1 MTKRNKVFMSAL
13 VACALAVSIANAK
26 DFFANTAKLRKSP
39 LEMPTEKTFKNFVGM
54 EFVRIEPGTFTMGFE
69 GGELSDEILGA
80 TEHAGRD
87 IKLALFGKKGDYD
100 EHPAHKVTITR
111 SFFIGVREVTNNE
124 YEMFDALHMHLRGKQ
139 GFSIDSDE
147 AVVFV
152 SWKEA
157 RAFCDWLSE
166 IDGLPY
172 RLPTEA
178 EWEYACRAGTTTRFS
193 TGDSLPAEFI
203 KNPDNSWYPC
213 PARGRGREEAVPL
226 HVGKTA
232 PNPWGL
238 QDMHGNVEE
247 WCNDWYG
254 PYEGQSQV
262 DPLGRVN
269 GDFKVSRGGSH
280 GTVAYYLRS
289 ANRMG
294 TLPEDRSFVIGFR
307 VVIGQMPDA
316 TPLPTLPQPLYQK
329 NVTQQIP
336 ADVLKGPDPDTP
348 YFRGPRNYVKIQEP
362 SYGPL
367 FHRHNHDPGIC
378 ECPNGDLL
386 TIWYTCVSERGREL
400 AMAASRLRRGAD
412 EWEPASPF
420 WDAPDRNDHAP
431 SLWYDGDRTIHHF
444 NGLSSAATWGPMAII
459 MRTSTNSG
467 ATWSRARLI
476 MPEHQRRHQVIE
488 SVFRTREGFIV
499 LPCDASPSSGGGTA
513 IHISTDNGLTW
524 ADPGGTIAGIHAGVT
539 QLRDGRLLALGRG
552 DTFDGRMTK
561 NISDNMGKTWQY
573 SPTGFPPVGGGQRLV
588 MLRLKE
594 GPIFLGSFANGKP
607 PVMVTDSAGEK
618 REIKGFF
625 GALSYDEGETWPVI
639 RLITDDGPQRE
650 LKTTDGRAFTM
661 SKSSGEPKGYYS
673 VCQARNGLIHLI
685 SSWNHYAFNLKW
697 LQTPPPPVSAE

>member
-1 MTKRNKVFMSAL
+1 MTRGTQIS
-13 VACALAVSIANAK
+13 LAVLAGCAIVVNIANAK
-26 DFFANTAKLRKSP
+26 DFFANSSRLRKSP
-39 LEMPTEKTFKNFVGM
+39 LKMPTEKTFKNFIGM

-69 GGELSDEILGA
+69 GGDLSDEILSA

-87 IKLALFGKKGDYD
+87 IKLSVFGKKGDYD
-100 EHPAHKVTITR
+100 EHPAHKVTITKP
-111 SFFIGVREVTNNE
+111 FYIGVREVTNNE

-139 GFSIDSDE
+139 GFSIDDNE
-147 AVVFV
+147 AVVSV
-152 SWKEA
+152 SWNEA

-178 EWEYACRAGTTTRFS
+178 EWEYACRAGTTARFS
-193 TGDSLPAEFI
+193 TGDSLPGEFI

-213 PARGRGREEAVPL
+213 PARGRGREEVVPL
-226 HVGKTA
+226 RAGATA

-238 QDMHGNVEE
+238 YDMHGNVEE
-247 WCNDWYG
+247 WCGDWYG
-254 PYEGQSQV
+254 PYEGKSQV
-262 DPLGRVN
+262 DPVGRVN

-294 TLPEDRSFVIGFR
+294 TLPEDKSFVIGFR
-307 VVIGQMPDA
+307 VAIGEMPDT
-316 TPLPTLPQPLYQK
+316 TPLPTLPQPLYQQ

-336 ADVLKGPDPDTP
+336 GDVLEGPDAETP

-386 TIWYTCVSERGREL
+386 AIWYTCVSERGREL

-444 NGLSSAATWGPMAII
+444 NGLSSAATWGPLAVI
-459 MRTSTNSG
+459 MRTSKDSG

-476 MPEHQRRHQVIE
+476 LPEHQRRHQVIE

-513 IHISTDNGLTW
+513 IHISRDNGLTW

-539 QLRDGRLLALGRG
+539 QLKDGRLLALGRG
-552 DTFDGRMTK
+552 DTFDQRMTK

-588 MLRLKE
+588 LLRLKE

-607 PVMVTDSAGEK
+607 PVMVTDSSGEK

-625 GALSYDEGETWPVI
+625 GALSYDDGETWPVI

-650 LKTTDGRAFTM
+650 MKTTDGSVFTM
-661 SKSSGEPKGYYS
+661 SKNSGEPKGYYS
-673 VCQARNGLIHLI
+673 VCQARNGVIHLI

-697 LQTPPPPVSAE
+697 LQTPPPPVE